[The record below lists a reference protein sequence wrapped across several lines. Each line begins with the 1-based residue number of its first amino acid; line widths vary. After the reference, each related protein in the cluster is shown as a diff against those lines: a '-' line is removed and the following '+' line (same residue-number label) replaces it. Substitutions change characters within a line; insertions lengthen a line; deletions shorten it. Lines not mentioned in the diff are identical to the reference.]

1 MTALPQVDPDAGCI
15 NCGMCVA
22 NCPGQAIFLVDE
34 HYSEDSATVTLPYEF
49 LPLPKKGDAG
59 VALSRG
65 GSPVCDAEVV
75 AVRKVPAFDQTALV
89 TIKVPKDFAGTAR
102 FFKAGEEN
110 VG

>member
-1 MTALPQVDPDAGCI
+1 M
-15 NCGMCVA
+15 N
-22 NCPGQAIFLVDE
+22 
-34 HYSEDSATVTLPYEF
+34 SS
-49 LPLPKKGDAG
+49 
-59 VALSRG
+59 LSRG